1 MPDLVS
7 FSWPPT
13 EFRNKG
19 LIFATKSSAKERIEV
34 LMLKPCGL
42 LAFLIIVLILG
53 GCGGNGGNGGSGDGG
68 GGAEGTISLAWDSNT
83 EPELEGY
90 QVYYGNPKR

>member
-1 MPDLVS
+1 MKYREI
-7 FSWPPT
+7 FSIL
-13 EFRNKG
+13 F
-19 LIFATKSSAKERIEV
+19 S
-34 LMLKPCGL
+34 
-42 LAFLIIVLILG
+42 IIVLILG
-53 GCGGNGGNGGSGDGG
+53 ECGGSGDGG

>member
-1 MPDLVS
+1 MKYREI
-7 FSWPPT
+7 FSIL
-13 EFRNKG
+13 F
-19 LIFATKSSAKERIEV
+19 S
-34 LMLKPCGL
+34 
-42 LAFLIIVLILG
+42 IIVLILG
-53 GCGGNGGNGGSGDGG
+53 GCGGSGGSRGSGDGG

>member
-1 MPDLVS
+1 MKYRKI
-7 FSWPPT
+7 FSIL
-13 EFRNKG
+13 FSV
-19 LIFATKSSAKERIEV
+19 III
-34 LMLKPCGL
+34 
-42 LAFLIIVLILG
+42 IIVLILG
-53 GCGGNGGNGGSGDGG
+53 GCGWNGGSEGSGDGG